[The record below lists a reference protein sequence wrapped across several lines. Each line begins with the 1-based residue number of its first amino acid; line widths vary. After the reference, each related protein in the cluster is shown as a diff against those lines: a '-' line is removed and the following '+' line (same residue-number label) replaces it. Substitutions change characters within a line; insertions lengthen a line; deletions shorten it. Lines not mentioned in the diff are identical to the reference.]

1 MLITVSEVS
10 TRAEL
15 REFLDFP
22 ATLAASQGGA
32 DHWVPL
38 LRSDVTAWWT
48 GRSWFPADVTL
59 LIAKDPGGRVV
70 GRTTA
75 HRYPAL
81 DERLSGRL
89 RRRLTPPE
97 VQAGVVDDWQH
108 RQVRA
113 QLFGATEFESPAA
126 AEALF
131 AELEARAQAAGCT
144 HLFGPVSL
152 LPNQTG
158 GVVVAGHQHPGFFDT
173 AWNTAATAEAYEAAG
188 FHRWGGGHTWEVE
201 LADVPAARAT
211 APSAAEC
218 AAAGVRITTPSR
230 FELTRAL
237 GRIHPTMNAAF
248 DALTYYT
255 PITDAQFASQ
265 TQGLALLMDPGLIV
279 TAEDLDAG
287 PGDPAAAFIL
297 TVPDPVCVLRATSG
311 RLNATAAALLA
322 RQQLTGRTA
331 SGTGRD
337 AVLIVQAAH
346 PEAQG
351 RGLVSL
357 LARKMYSE
365 LVRKGYRRLRVT
377 FVGDDNLGSS
387 AVPGRAGGHWLHEL
401 RFFFREVHA

>member
-15 REFLDFP
+15 REFLDFS

-38 LRSDVTAWWT
+38 LRSDITAWWT
-48 GRSWFPADVTL
+48 GRSWFPDVTL

-97 VQAGVVDDWQH
+97 VQADVVDDWQH

-113 QLFGATEFESPAA
+113 QLFGATEFETPEA

-152 LPNQTG
+152 LPNETG
-158 GVVVAGHQHPGFFDT
+158 GVVVSGHEHPGFFDT
-173 AWNTAATAEAYEAAG
+173 AWNTAATAHMYEAAG

-211 APSAAEC
+211 APTEKEC
-218 AAAGVRITTPSR
+218 AAAGVRISAPSR
-230 FELTRAL
+230 LGLSRAL
-237 GRIHPTMNAAF
+237 NRIQPTMNAAF
-248 DALTYYT
+248 DGLAYYT
-255 PITDAQFASQ
+255 QISNTQFASQ
-265 TQGLALLMDPGLIV
+265 TQGLAMLMDPGLIV
-279 TAEDLDAG
+279 TAEDVDAG

-297 TVPDPVCVLRATSG
+297 TVPDPVNVLRATGG
-311 RLNATAAALLA
+311 RLNARAAGLLA
-322 RQQLTGRTA
+322 REQLTGRTA

-337 AVLIVQAAH
+337 AVLIIQAAH
-346 PEAQG
+346 PDAQG

-377 FVGDDNLGSS
+377 YVGDDNLGSS
-387 AVPGRAGGHWLHEL
+387 AVPGKAGGHWLHEL
-401 RFFFREVHA
+401 RFFFREVQA

>member
-22 ATLAASQGGA
+22 ATLAASQGGT

-48 GRSWFPADVTL
+48 GRSWFPDDVTL
-59 LIAKDPGGRVV
+59 LIAKNPGGRVV

-126 AEALF
+126 AEAIF

-173 AWNTAATAEAYEAAG
+173 SWNTAATAEAYEAAG

-230 FELTRAL
+230 FELARAL

-297 TVPDPVCVLRATSG
+297 TVPDPVCVLRATGG

-322 RQQLTGRTA
+322 RQQLTGRAA

-337 AVLIVQAAH
+337 AVLVIQAAH
-346 PEAQG
+346 PQAQG

-387 AVPGRAGGHWLHEL
+387 AVPGRAGGHWLHGL

>member
-22 ATLAASQGGA
+22 TALATTQGGA

-38 LRSDVTAWWT
+38 LRSDVTAWWA

-59 LIAKDPGGRVV
+59 LIAKDPVGRVV

-113 QLFGATEFESPAA
+113 QLFGATEFETPEA

-131 AELEARAQAAGCT
+131 AELETRARQAGCT

-152 LPNQTG
+152 LPNETG
-158 GVVVAGHQHPGFFDT
+158 GVVVSGHEHPGFFDT
-173 AWNTAATAEAYEAAG
+173 AWNTPATAEAYEAAG

-211 APSAAEC
+211 APTEDEC
-218 AAAGVRITTPSR
+218 AAASVRITTPSR
-230 FELTRAL
+230 LGLTRAL

-297 TVPDPVCVLRATSG
+297 TVPDPVRVLRATGG

-331 SGTGRD
+331 AGTGRD

>member
-22 ATLAASQGGA
+22 AALATSQGGA

-38 LRSDVTAWWT
+38 LRSDVTTWWT

-59 LIAKDPGGRVV
+59 LIAKDPVGRVV

-113 QLFGATEFESPAA
+113 QLFGATEFETPEA
-126 AEALF
+126 AEAIF

-173 AWNTAATAEAYEAAG
+173 VWNTAATAEAYEAAG

-297 TVPDPVCVLRATSG
+297 TVPDPVRVLRATGG

>member
-1 MLITVSEVS
+1 MIII
-10 TRAEL
+10 
-15 REFLDFP
+15 D
-22 ATLAASQGGA
+22 
-32 DHWVPL
+32 
-38 LRSDVTAWWT
+38 
-48 GRSWFPADVTL
+48 
-59 LIAKDPGGRVV
+59 
-70 GRTTA
+70 
-75 HRYPAL
+75 
-81 DERLSGRL
+81 
-89 RRRLTPPE
+89 
-97 VQAGVVDDWQH
+97 
-108 RQVRA
+108 
-113 QLFGATEFESPAA
+113 
-126 AEALF
+126 
-131 AELEARAQAAGCT
+131 
-144 HLFGPVSL
+144 
-152 LPNQTG
+152 
-158 GVVVAGHQHPGFFDT
+158 PGFFDT

-297 TVPDPVCVLRATSG
+297 TVPDPVRVLRATGG

>member
-22 ATLAASQGGA
+22 AALATSQGGA

-113 QLFGATEFESPAA
+113 QLFGATEFETPEA
-126 AEALF
+126 AEAIF

-173 AWNTAATAEAYEAAG
+173 VWNTAATAEAYEAAG

-255 PITDAQFASQ
+255 PIMDAQFASQ

-297 TVPDPVCVLRATSG
+297 TVPDPVRVLRATGG

-401 RFFFREVHA
+401 RFFFREVHV

>member
-32 DHWVPL
+32 DHWAPL
-38 LRSDVTAWWT
+38 LRSDITAWWT
-48 GRSWFPADVTL
+48 GRSWFPDDVTL

-75 HRYPAL
+75 HRYPTL

-158 GVVVAGHQHPGFFDT
+158 GVVVNGNQHPGFFDT
-173 AWNTAATAEAYEAAG
+173 AWNTAATAKAYETAG

-211 APSAAEC
+211 APSQAEC

-230 FELTRAL
+230 FGLARAL
-237 GRIHPTMNAAF
+237 GRIRPTMNAAF
-248 DALTYYT
+248 DALAYYT
-255 PITDAQFASQ
+255 QITDAQFASQ
-265 TQGLALLMDPGLIV
+265 VQGLGLLMDPGLIV

-287 PGDPAAAFIL
+287 SADPAAAFIL
-297 TVPDPVCVLRATSG
+297 TVPDPVRVLRATGG

-331 SGTGRD
+331 SGTARD

>member
-22 ATLAASQGGA
+22 ATLAASHGGA

-173 AWNTAATAEAYEAAG
+173 SWNTAATAEAYEAAG

-287 PGDPAAAFIL
+287 PADPAAAFIL
-297 TVPDPVCVLRATSG
+297 TVPDPVRVLRATGG